1 MQRDACGGDEP
12 VGAIPGTTSHPHKVV
27 EGPCPVEGIWAT
39 HPVFET
45 SNRGESRTMRRL
57 RWFWVIYTGNLYACN
72 RRYFGW
78 ISMRTAWQAATALV
92 NAR

>member
-1 MQRDACGGDEP
+1 MQRDAWSGRDQPPGESVRSPGEP
-12 VGAIPGTTSHPHKVV
+12 KPPETEP
-27 EGPCPVEGIWAT
+27 AT

-45 SNRGESRTMRRL
+45 TNRGEMKKMRRL
-57 RWFWVIYTGNLYACN
+57 RWFWVFYTGNLYACN